1 MTGDEDTVIASEV
14 ILHIIPAYAWEH
26 ARQYADYR
34 GDTLEAEGFI
44 HFSTPDQIV
53 ATANRRF
60 RGHTGL
66 LLLVVDPA
74 RLAHELRY
82 EAPFE
87 GTSADGDDYRD
98 QRFPHLYG
106 PLNLDAVID
115 VLPFEPDADG
125 LFHLPPALAR

>member
-1 MTGDEDTVIASEV
+1 MTYPATL
-14 ILHIIPAYAWEH
+14 ILHIIPAYAWDN
-26 ARQYADYR
+26 ARKYADYR
-34 GDTLEAEGFI
+34 GDTLDAEGFI
-44 HFSTPDQIV
+44 HFSTPAQVV

-66 LLLVVDPA
+66 LLLVVDPTK
-74 RLAHELRY
+74 LAHELKY

-87 GTSADGDDYRD
+87 GTAAEGDDYRE

-115 VLPFEPDADG
+115 ALPFEPDADG
-125 LFHLPPALAR
+125 LFHLPAALQQP